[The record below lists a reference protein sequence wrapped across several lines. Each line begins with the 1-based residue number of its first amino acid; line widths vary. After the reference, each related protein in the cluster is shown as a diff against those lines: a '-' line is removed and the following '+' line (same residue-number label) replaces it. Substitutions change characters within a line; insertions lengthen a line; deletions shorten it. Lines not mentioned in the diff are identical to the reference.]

1 MMPESFVSVI
11 WKKYFHYY
19 IIPEWK
25 NWIYTLSFFFF
36 FGKNISF
43 IKQIF
48 NFKNF

>member
-36 FGKNISF
+36 LEIVFPLS
-43 IKQIF
+43 IKFLIL
-48 NFKNF
+48 KNF